1 VSDEQ
6 QEPHGRVLRP
16 EPRVL
21 GEEALVPETSV
32 ISPAPNRFSHELSER
47 EDPFPAG
54 TRILLLVDGR
64 ERSWVVDA
72 AGTYAEVR
80 SASLRELAS

>member
-6 QEPHGRVLRP
+6 EKPPGRMLRP
-16 EPRVL
+16 KVRVL
-21 GEEALVPETSV
+21 GEEALLPETSV

-54 TRILLLVDGR
+54 TRVLLLVEGPK
-64 ERSWVVDA
+64 RSWVADG
-72 AGTYAEVR
+72 AGTYAEVK
-80 SASLRELAS
+80 SASLRELKS